1 MSDIQWWVWVLI
13 ALVVVAVIAAA
24 VVMSRA
30 AARKKEQAR
39 IEHDEHQREKAAL
52 LREDARLTSV
62 DVKRHEAAFSATA
75 AQAEEARQVA
85 DELERKAEEQR
96 EEADRVR
103 SAVDERL
110 LEADRIDPDVDTDAD
125 VRAALDA

>member
-24 VVMSRA
+24 VAMSRTA
-30 AARKKEQAR
+30 RRKKEQAR

-62 DVKRHEAAFSATA
+62 DIKRREAESLA
-75 AQAEEARQVA
+75 AAADAEEARLAA
-85 DELERKAEEQR
+85 DELERKAAEHR
-96 EEADRVR
+96 EDADRTR
-103 SAVDERL
+103 DAVDDRL
-110 LEADRIDPDVDTDAD
+110 LEADRIDPDVQPDAD
-125 VRAALDA
+125 GDRRA

>member
-24 VVMSRA
+24 VAMSRA

-39 IEHDEHQREKAAL
+39 LEHDEHQREKAAL

-62 DVKRHEAAFSATA
+62 DIKRREAESLA
-75 AQAEEARQVA
+75 AAADAEEARLAA
-85 DELERKAEEQR
+85 DELERKAAQHR
-96 EEADRVR
+96 DDADATRT
-103 SAVDERL
+103 AVDERL
-110 LEADRIDPDVDTDAD
+110 IEADRIDPDVDTDAD
-125 VRAALDA
+125 RDHRA